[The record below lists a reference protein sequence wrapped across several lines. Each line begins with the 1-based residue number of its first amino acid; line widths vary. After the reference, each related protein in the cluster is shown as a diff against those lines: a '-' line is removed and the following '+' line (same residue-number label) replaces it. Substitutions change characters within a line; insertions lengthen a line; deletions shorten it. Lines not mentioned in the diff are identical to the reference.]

1 MYEKVEVPQG
11 FLLAGKGLVVCP
23 LAALWKAG
31 RQA

>member
-1 MYEKVEVPQG
+1 MDERVEVPQG
-11 FLLAGKGLVVCP
+11 FLFGGKGLVVCP